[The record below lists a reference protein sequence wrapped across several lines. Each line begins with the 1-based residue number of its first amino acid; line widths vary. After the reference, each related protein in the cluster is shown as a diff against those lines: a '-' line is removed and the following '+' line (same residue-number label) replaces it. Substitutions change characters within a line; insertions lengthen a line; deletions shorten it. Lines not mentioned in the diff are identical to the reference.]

1 MQRDAKRA
9 SIYNYIYIY
18 IYENIKIYIYIYIA
32 TRDAAAEVT
41 NPQVGS
47 QLEKDPIDQAIVVK
61 CVFRDAPSAVTRLA
75 CFSYFA
81 WRAIASFQS
90 GRFLVGSI
98 ESMLESILTS
108 YLTDIMCCIKW
119 YDFIWF
125 GLSKWSTDFSLRV
138 PRPRPWFRRCLAWHF
153 RDGLPLREWFGGG
166 QPLDAG
172 QAQKVTLDF

>member
-1 MQRDAKRA
+1 MPKELL
-9 SIYNYIYIY
+9 YIYIHT
-18 IYENIKIYIYIYIA
+18 YIYIYIA

-41 NPQVGS
+41 
-47 QLEKDPIDQAIVVK
+47 EKDPIDQAIVVK
-61 CVFRDAPSAVTRLA
+61 CVFRDAPSDVTRLA

-90 GRFLVGSI
+90 GGFFVGSI

-108 YLTDIMCCIKW
+108 YLTDIMWCIKW

-153 RDGLPLREWFGGG
+153 RDGLPRIDSVGRRVVWEKANHST
-166 QPLDAG
+166 PD
-172 QAQKVTLDF
+172 KRRK